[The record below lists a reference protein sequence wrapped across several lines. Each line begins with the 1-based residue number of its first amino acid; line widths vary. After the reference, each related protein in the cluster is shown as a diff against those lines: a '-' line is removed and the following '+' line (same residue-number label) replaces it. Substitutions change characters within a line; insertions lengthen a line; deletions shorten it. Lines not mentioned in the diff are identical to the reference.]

1 MGLCAHPFGNT
12 GLPALA
18 QATWQYGGL
27 MSGENKVAL
36 ALSAVSVTIALVLYF
51 LLGWPLWAVIPT
63 GVVLLILALA
73 VRNLLVAR
81 NDEAADRAYEA
92 RQQQQQQASGQTPVQ
107 PTVPAPVAA
116 EPAYRRETIPAVA
129 LPSAWA
135 DYNFLFT
142 ATVFWELTPNNAVPP
157 HANPAALAIDAVL
170 NRARQ
175 IVVTQI
181 PTEVDFVQYKLGVAL
196 GSVIREQSRQVEA
209 WAVDVT
215 LSLTAEDQARL
226 RKLSEVR
233 KDEVVWEHERNY
245 ERNKRA
251 YLRDDVL
258 KDTGS
263 AVVWWMAR
271 ADKGTNKALEESV
284 NLIGP
289 LAQLS
294 AAANNTEV
302 AALYRHL
309 VPPSVRQPSTLPA
322 ADLTE
327 LALFAEQAAATLN
340 AMGRQDVADEIRQR
354 FNSPVIEPL
363 KPGHTEAAEIED
375 ARRNEHVAWPG
386 QTRTRPA

>member
-1 MGLCAHPFGNT
+1 
-12 GLPALA
+12 
-18 QATWQYGGL
+18 

-36 ALSAVSVTIALVLYF
+36 ALSAVSLAIALVLYF
-51 LLGWPLWAVIPT
+51 LLDWPLWAVLPI
-63 GVVLLILALA
+63 GVVLLLVSLV
-73 VRNLLVAR
+73 VRNLLIAR
-81 NDEAADRAYEA
+81 NDESADRAYEA
-92 RQQQQQQASGQTPVQ
+92 RRQAAMRAPTPAPAQTPTQTPTQTSAQTPAPSPAPAPVQ
-107 PTVPAPVAA
+107 PPAPVPAPP
-116 EPAYRRETIPAVA
+116 EPGRRHETVPPIA
-129 LPSAWA
+129 LPSAWP

-142 ATVFWELTPNNAVPP
+142 ATVCWELTPSNAMPP

-175 IVVTQI
+175 LVLTQI
-181 PTEVDFVQYKLGVAL
+181 PTEVTFVRYRLAVAL
-196 GSVIREQSRQVEA
+196 GSVIREQSHQVEA
-209 WAVDVT
+209 WALDVS
-215 LSLTAEDQARL
+215 LSLTPEDQARL

-271 ADKGTNKALEESV
+271 ADKGSNKALEESV

-302 AALYRHL
+302 PELYRHL
-309 VPPSVRQPSTLPA
+309 VPQSMRPP
-322 ADLTE
+322 ADLAAEDLTG
-327 LALFAEQAAATLN
+327 LAVFAEQAAATLN
-340 AMGRQDVADEIRQR
+340 AMGRPDVADEIRQR
-354 FNSPVIEPL
+354 FTSPLIEPL
-363 KPGHTEAAEIED
+363 KSEHTEAAEIED
-375 ARRNEHVAWPG
+375 ARRNEHSPWPG
-386 QTRTRPA
+386 QARTRPA